1 MKLFYR
7 HFGEGEPVIILHG
20 LLGLSDNWV
29 TIGRR
34 LAEKFEVFIPDQRNH
49 GQSPHSDTFNYYSL
63 TEDLLEFVEDHQLL
77 NPIIIGHSMGG
88 KVAMNFALEHP
99 FRVDKM
105 IVVDISTRKY
115 SGRQEHL
122 EILDAMRSVD
132 LSVVTEREEVESLI
146 REKIKSEKIALFI
159 LKNIYRIGRKK
170 LAWRLNV
177 DAIFNNIENAYE
189 EIDSHYT
196 YEKPVLFVKGGKS
209 NYIMADD
216 QVEIR
221 KYFPNAQF
229 KTIENAS
236 HWVHADE
243 PEELC
248 RIFSEF
254 LSKECEYAV

>member
-7 HFGEGEPVIILHG
+7 HFGEGQPVIILHG

-34 LAEKFEVFIPDQRNH
+34 LAEQFEVFIPDQRNH

-63 TEDLLEFVEDHQLL
+63 ADDLLEFIEDHQLI

-99 FRVDKM
+99 SKVDKL
-105 IVVDISTRKY
+105 IVVDISMRKY
-115 SGRQEHL
+115 SGRQEHM
-122 EILDAMRSVD
+122 EILDAMRSID
-132 LSVVTEREEVESLI
+132 LARITQREEVETKI
-146 REKIKSEKIALFI
+146 REKISSEKIALFI
-159 LKNIYRIGRKK
+159 LKNIYRIGKTK
-170 LAWRLNV
+170 LAWKLNV
-177 DAIFNNIENAYE
+177 NAIFDNIENVYE
-189 EIDSHYT
+189 GIDSPYT
-196 YEKPVLFVKGGKS
+196 FDKQTLFVKGGNS
-209 NYIMADD
+209 NYITSNDRN
-216 QVEIR
+216 QILQN
-221 KYFPNAQF
+221 FPHAIF

-254 LSKECEYAV
+254 LAKNCEYSV